1 MQPVHELYYWIALRL
16 IPGIGNITCR
26 NLLARFGSPEFVFHA
41 GRDDLAEVE
50 GLGPQTAQA
59 ILQFR
64 HSDAI
69 NREIE
74 HIEAAGV
81 RALTIASPEYP
92 DNLRN
97 IYDPPPLLYVKGSLT
112 PQDKSALAVV
122 GSRSSSDYGRRAAH
136 DICREIAASG
146 LTVVSGMAR
155 GIDAVAHSAALTAQ
169 GRTIAVLGCGVD
181 VVYPPENQKLY
192 DRIIENG
199 AVVSEYS
206 MGAKPNAYNFP
217 ARNRII
223 SGLAL
228 GVLVVEAGI
237 KSGSL
242 ITARMALEQGRDVF
256 AVPGSIYSFK
266 TKGAH
271 SLLRNGAK
279 LVEGAA
285 DILEELNLADPQH
298 RKTET
303 AVDALPELEP
313 ALQNLYGMLQESPV
327 HIDDLIVRS
336 NLPSGQ
342 LSSLLLELELSGF
355 VQQLP
360 GKRFAKAHIN

>member
-1 MQPVHELYYWIALRL
+1 VPQVHELYYWIALRL
-16 IPGIGNITCR
+16 IAGIGNGTCK
-26 NLLARFGSPEFVFHA
+26 NLLARFGSPEGVFHA
-41 GRDDLAEVE
+41 GADALGQVE
-50 GLGPQTAQA
+50 GMGPQTVEA
-59 ILQFR
+59 IRQFR

-69 NREIE
+69 DREIE
-74 HIEAAGV
+74 RIEAAGV
-81 RALTIASPEYP
+81 QALTSASPGYP

-97 IYDPPPLLYVKGSLT
+97 IYDPPPLLYVKGSLK
-112 PQDKSALAVV
+112 PQDQSALAVV
-122 GSRSSSDYGRRAAH
+122 GSRSSSDYGRRVAH
-136 DICREIAASG
+136 DICREMAAAG

-155 GIDAVAHSAALTAQ
+155 GIDSVAHTAALSGL

-181 VVYPPENQKLY
+181 TVYPPENKKLY

-206 MGAKPNAYNFP
+206 MGAKPSAYNFP

-223 SGLAL
+223 SGLSL
-228 GVLVVEAGI
+228 GVLVVEAGM

-266 TKGAH
+266 TKGTH
-271 SLLRNGAK
+271 NLLRTGAK

-285 DILEELNLADPQH
+285 DILEELHIGPQQH
-298 RKTET
+298 KLEEAAEDRI
-303 AVDALPELEP
+303 AALEP
-313 ALQNLYGMLQESPV
+313 PLQILYGMLQDAPV

-336 NLPSGQ
+336 QLPSGQ
-342 LSSLLLELELSGF
+342 LLSLLLELELSGF

-360 GKRFAKAHIN
+360 GKRFAKAGL

>member
-1 MQPVHELYYWIALRL
+1 VHELYYWIALRL
-16 IPGIGNITCR
+16 SAGIGNVTCK
-26 NLLARFGSPEFVFHA
+26 NLLAKFGSPERVFHA
-41 GRDDLAEVE
+41 GREDLAQVE
-50 GLGPQTAQA
+50 GMGPQTVEA
-59 ILQFR
+59 IGRFR

-69 NREIE
+69 DREIE
-74 HIEAAGV
+74 RIEAAGV
-81 RALTIASPEYP
+81 QALTISSPEYP
-92 DNLRN
+92 DNLKN
-97 IYDPPPLLYVKGSLT
+97 IYDPPPFLYVKGRLK
-112 PQDKSALAVV
+112 PQDQQALAVV
-122 GSRSSSDYGRRAAH
+122 GSRSSSDYGRKVAL
-136 DICREIAASG
+136 DICREMAAAG

-155 GIDAVAHSAALTAQ
+155 GIDSVAHAAALAGK

-181 VVYPPENQKLY
+181 IVYPLENKKLY
-192 DRIIENG
+192 DRIAENG

-206 MGAKPNAYNFP
+206 MGVKPNAYNFP

-228 GVLVVEAGI
+228 GVLVVEAGM

-242 ITARMALEQGRDVF
+242 ITARMALDQGRDVF

-266 TKGAH
+266 TKGVH
-271 SLLRNGAK
+271 SLLRSGAK

-285 DILEELNLADPQH
+285 DIFEELKLGKPQH
-298 RKTET
+298 GNVEPEPE
-303 AVDALPELEP
+303 ADVIAELEP

-336 NLPSGQ
+336 HLPSGQ
-342 LSSLLLELELSGF
+342 LSSLLLELELGGF